1 MCGGCCKGFKEG
13 EVYLYKEDIL
23 KLVKFLNQNSKTGLA
38 KFAKDYIKVIDDSFF
53 WKEPGEERGKTYQ
66 FKTLGFRFFGEEEK
80 CHFLKDN
87 KCTVHKA
94 RPFQCRSFPVGW
106 RMLMESRK
114 NFVSY
119 SKKCP
124 GLRALKGKF
133 YPKKEILEWARSEYN
148 LEESFFLEMKTH
160 KFNILKVYPFLPK
173 ELVDKEI

>member
-1 MCGGCCKGFKEG
+1 MCGDCCRGFKEG

-23 KLVKFLNQNSKTGLA
+23 TLAKHLNLNSKVGLR
-38 KFAKDYIKVIDDSFF
+38 KFARDYIKVINDSFF
-53 WKEPGEERGKTYQ
+53 WKQPGAEKGKTYK
-66 FKTLGFRFFGEEEK
+66 FKTLGLRFFGEYER
-80 CHFLKDN
+80 CHFLKDSA
-87 KCTVHKA
+87 CTVHEA
-94 RPFQCRSFPVGW
+94 RPFQCRCFPFWKMMVS
-106 RMLMESRK
+106 SRK

-124 GLRALKGKF
+124 GLRVLKGKF

>member
-1 MCGGCCKGFKEG
+1 MCGDCCRGFKEG

-23 KLVKFLNQNSKTGLA
+23 TLATHLNLNGKVGLR
-38 KFAKDYIKVIDDSFF
+38 KFARDYIKVINDSFF
-53 WKEPGEERGKTYQ
+53 WKEPGAEKRKTYK
-66 FKTLGFRFFGEEEK
+66 FKTLGFRFFGEDER

-87 KCTVHKA
+87 GCTVHNA
-94 RPFQCRSFPVGW
+94 RPFQCRCFPFWKMMVS
-106 RMLMESRK
+106 SRK

-133 YPKKEILEWARSEYN
+133 YPKKEIIEWARSEYN

-173 ELVDKEI
+173 ELVDKET